1 MDNSLTGGEAAR
13 EEEEFPDPQHAKET
27 AKQERTSF
35 RNDFG
40 IPLNIG
46 ILEERSMY
54 AENLQ
59 NEIKSQGNFQSARW

>member
-13 EEEEFPDPQHAKET
+13 EEEEFPDPQHAKGT
-27 AKQERTSF
+27 AKQERASF
-35 RNDFG
+35 RNDLK

-59 NEIKSQGNFQSARW
+59 NEIKSQGKFPTARV